1 MPIGT
6 DVKQYLAVDL
16 RFSKLAASRK
26 VDGILVIGRLFKTI
40 RLGKLRSHKSPNRYW
55 ECSASTSVLAYS
67 FEMYEGRSGAP
78 RQLIVQ
84 SGLLG
89 GRTFSDQEI
98 LHAELMKW
106 WLPYIYGV

>member
-40 RLGKLRSHKSPNRYW
+40 RLGKLRSHKSPNPKR
-55 ECSASTSVLAYS
+55 
-67 FEMYEGRSGAP
+67 
-78 RQLIVQ
+78 
-84 SGLLG
+84 G
-89 GRTFSDQEI
+89 GSHLSNLCKLRGCNA
-98 LHAELMKW
+98 LHS
-106 WLPYIYGV
+106 I